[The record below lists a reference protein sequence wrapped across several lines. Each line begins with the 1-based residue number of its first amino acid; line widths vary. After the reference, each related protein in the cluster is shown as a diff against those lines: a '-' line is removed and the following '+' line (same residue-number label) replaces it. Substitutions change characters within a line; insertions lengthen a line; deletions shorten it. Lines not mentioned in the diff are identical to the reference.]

1 LKEPG
6 REMITKGTLLKR
18 DGEILV
24 HLFDHAILFT
34 KSVKNK
40 HLEHLRVY
48 RKVASHPTLLC
59 CSTKLKNTT
68 ANTTR
73 TSLHFVFR

>member
-1 LKEPG
+1 MKEPG
-6 REMITKGTLLKR
+6 REMITKGTLVKR

-40 HLEHLRVY
+40 QLEHLRVY
-48 RKVASHPTLLC
+48 RRVMS
-59 CSTKLKNTT
+59 KL
-68 ANTTR
+68 
-73 TSLHFVFR
+73 SFFRLMKT